1 MRPPASWRMSC
12 VVPAVSMQGPS
23 LLLRRLAEAGVE
35 FVVVGGFAGTLHGSS
50 LLTNDIDVCTA
61 LSAENVERL
70 RRALADLSPVH
81 RQTPGRLS
89 FLEHPP
95 TGVEVRNLYLETSAG
110 ILDVLSSIP
119 GVGDV
124 ERLKARAITI
134 PLYGQPV
141 ALISLEDLIAA
152 KESLGREKDLL
163 AAKELRAIAA
173 KRAT

>member
-1 MRPPASWRMSC
+1 M
-12 VVPAVSMQGPS
+12 
-23 LLLRRLAEAGVE
+23 
-35 FVVVGGFAGTLHGSS
+35 
-50 LLTNDIDVCTA
+50 
-61 LSAENVERL
+61 
-70 RRALADLSPVH
+70 
-81 RQTPGRLS
+81 
-89 FLEHPP
+89 
-95 TGVEVRNLYLETSAG
+95 
-110 ILDVLSSIP
+110 LSSIP